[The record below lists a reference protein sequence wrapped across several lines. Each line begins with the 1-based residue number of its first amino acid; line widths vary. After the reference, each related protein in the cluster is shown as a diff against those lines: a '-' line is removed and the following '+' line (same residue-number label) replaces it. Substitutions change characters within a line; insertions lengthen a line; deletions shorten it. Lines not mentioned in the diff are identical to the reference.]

1 MIYFWQ
7 YIFTKTTWNI
17 PAIQARNSLIYT
29 LAKIFFLKFRTIVLP
44 SIAPQIFLATNLCLL
59 LHITLILNITFVY
72 FSSSLSK
79 LNVSS
84 TCYELIPIEIA
95 QIFQALLNEV
105 YSSDNHYFIVS
116 LTKVTPFKEG
126 TDLALKI
133 QNTLLIDWKV
143 NKWKELKVK
152 GKTSN
157 TFDHT
162 TRPLSV
168 NK

>member
-1 MIYFWQ
+1 M
-7 YIFTKTTWNI
+7 
-17 PAIQARNSLIYT
+17 
-29 LAKIFFLKFRTIVLP
+29 
-44 SIAPQIFLATNLCLL
+44 
-59 LHITLILNITFVY
+59 
-72 FSSSLSK
+72 
-79 LNVSS
+79 
-84 TCYELIPIEIA
+84 
-95 QIFQALLNEV
+95 
-105 YSSDNHYFIVS
+105 S